1 MKISAGSDLHKESF
15 CRQFIETHELYDPE
29 TLPWPVLDDAALARL
44 RGVPFWQEVYH
55 TERRAGAI
63 VDAFTPHVMDPVVRE
78 AVALQGLE
86 ETRHAKLIR
95 VMIDRYG
102 IDATEQPLEAFP
114 ADLETAFID
123 FGFGECL
130 DAFLGF
136 GAFKTARQ
144 SEFLPAGMF
153 EIFDVLMQEETRH
166 IVFFINYMAWRE
178 KRRGHIAPTRALK
191 STWFYGRAL
200 RRLLG
205 MVRRG
210 QTANDGQ
217 DFAVTQANMFLDGF
231 SFQQFV
237 EDCYRENARRM
248 SVFDPD
254 LMQPRLLPA
263 VADLALRG
271 LRLWDRRRPQLKRPP
286 EGAGGTTSG
295 PARPH

>member
-1 MKISAGSDLHKESF
+1 MKVKAGSEAHKELF
-15 CRQFIETHELYDPE
+15 CRQFIETHELYDPQ
-29 TLPWPVLDDAALARL
+29 TLPWPELDAAALDRL

-63 VDAFTPHVMDPVVRE
+63 VDAFTPQVADPVVRE
-78 AVALQGLE
+78 AVVLQGVE

-102 IDATEQPLEAFP
+102 INATEQPLEAFP

-136 GAFKTARQ
+136 GAFKTARE

-153 EIFDVLMQEETRH
+153 EIFDVLMHEETRH

-178 KRRGHIAPTRALK
+178 KRRGHIAATRALK
-191 STWFYGRAL
+191 SAWFYGRAA

-210 QTANDGQ
+210 QDANDGR
-217 DFAVTQANMFLDGF
+217 DFAVTQTEMFLDGF
-231 SFQQFV
+231 SFRRFV

-271 LRLWDRRRPQLKRPP
+271 LQLWDRRRPRV
-286 EGAGGTTSG
+286 GAR
-295 PARPH
+295 A